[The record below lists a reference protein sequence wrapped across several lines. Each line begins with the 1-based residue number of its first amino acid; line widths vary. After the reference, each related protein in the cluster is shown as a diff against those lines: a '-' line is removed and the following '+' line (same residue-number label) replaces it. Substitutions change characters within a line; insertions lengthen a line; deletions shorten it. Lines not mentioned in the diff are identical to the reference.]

1 MDSSPLSEM
10 RSSRM
15 DTSTRLPSLSYS
27 AREAAYGLLLPVF
40 FMVTYT
46 WKSVPGC
53 RPWLLLATV
62 VV

>member
-1 MDSSPLSEM
+1 M